1 MVRFLHNQT
10 ACSDQCSH
18 FYFFIKTMMYSA
30 CLFSEYLSFTTIR
43 RESARVGVRKRTKG
57 GDQVIAPPGGQERL
71 TCCQRNI
78 TVPRHEPRYKSKQLQ
93 TKHFS
98 HTLFSKEQ
106 PCSLWFSHSTTITSP
121 FHSYKRQWKRADG
134 EHKGSENKRR
144 ERSIILFR
152 WKWTGRGLNWAFR
165 SVPKHLFSNRST
177 KKRH

>member
-1 MVRFLHNQT
+1 MCSIYHIQQMVRFLHNQT

-121 FHSYKRQWKRADG
+121 FHSYKTMKASW
-134 EHKGSENKRR
+134 
-144 ERSIILFR
+144 
-152 WKWTGRGLNWAFR
+152 RGTQRIWE
-165 SVPKHLFSNRST
+165 
-177 KKRH
+177 